1 MACSLWYR
9 PLTFSFAPPALSD
22 GVKSLA
28 VLGVTGS
35 IGRQTLE
42 VADHLRIPVVAI
54 GARTASEDL
63 LEIARRYPEAR
74 VAVAT
79 EDHESAAFVEA
90 VGKRRVE
97 FGPAALT
104 AMAAGKGQVVMNGI
118 VGVAGL
124 PVTLAAAHAGNRVA
138 LANKESMVAA
148 GALVNEALA
157 RGGGELIPVD
167 SEHSAIFQCLVGEE
181 APSKIVLTASGGPF
195 RGKNRAQLAKVTPA
209 EALAH
214 PTWDMGKRITVDSA
228 TLANK
233 ALEVLEAVA
242 LFGVSL
248 DQIEVV
254 IHPESIVH
262 SMVGFSDGSIKAQ
275 LGPPDMRLPIAYA
288 LTFPARGT
296 EIIPAYDFSGVTIH
310 FEEPD
315 LETFPA
321 LGLGYAAGRAGGTAP
336 AVFNAADEVAVA
348 AFLDGHLGFLEIAA
362 VIERTLE
369 GAEQRRIESLEDV
382 LAADFEGRQLALSCI
397 HNDLR

>member
-9 PLTFSFAPPALSD
+9 PLTFSFAPPASSD

-54 GARTASEDL
+54 GARTPSEDL

-104 AMAAGKGQVVMNGI
+104 AMAAEKGQVVMNGI

-148 GALVNEALA
+148 GALVNEALRAAEASSSLSTPSTRPSFSAWWVKKLRPGSCSLLPADRFVA
-157 RGGGELIPVD
+157 RTAPSLQRRPLPRLWLIPT
-167 SEHSAIFQCLVGEE
+167 G
-181 APSKIVLTASGGPF
+181 
-195 RGKNRAQLAKVTPA
+195 
-209 EALAH
+209 
-214 PTWDMGKRITVDSA
+214 TWG
-228 TLANK
+228 N
-233 ALEVLEAVA
+233 E
-242 LFGVSL
+242 
-248 DQIEVV
+248 
-254 IHPESIVH
+254 
-262 SMVGFSDGSIKAQ
+262 
-275 LGPPDMRLPIAYA
+275 
-288 LTFPARGT
+288 
-296 EIIPAYDFSGVTIH
+296 
-310 FEEPD
+310 
-315 LETFPA
+315 
-321 LGLGYAAGRAGGTAP
+321 
-336 AVFNAADEVAVA
+336 
-348 AFLDGHLGFLEIAA
+348 
-362 VIERTLE
+362 
-369 GAEQRRIESLEDV
+369 
-382 LAADFEGRQLALSCI
+382 
-397 HNDLR
+397 